1 MPFLTPAAGVGELQ
15 KQTMPNTSQRG
26 QIMPESPIRK
36 LAPLAEKAKA
46 RGVKVYHLN
55 IGQPD
60 IKTPKVALDAIRN
73 IDREILE
80 YSPSDGFKSLRLK
93 LAEYYRSF
101 NIDVAFDDIIITTG
115 GSEAVSF
122 AFMSCLDPGDEI
134 IVPEPAYAN
143 YTAFAIGAGA
153 VVRPV
158 VSSIDDGFALPPIEQ
173 FEELITPRTKG
184 ILICNPNNPTGYL
197 YTRKEMNLIRDLV
210 KKYDL
215 YLFSDEVYREFCY
228 TGAPYIS
235 AFHLDSIEDNVILID
250 SVSKRYSECGIRIGA
265 LVTKNKDVRKTVM
278 KFCQARLS
286 PPLIGQIAAE
296 ASMGTP
302 KEYMMEVYDE
312 YVERRKFLIDGLNRI
327 PGVYS
332 PIPMGAF
339 YTTARLPIDDSDKF
353 CAWCLSDFEYEGC
366 TVMMAPATG
375 FYTEDGLGKNE
386 VRIAYVL
393 NKEDL
398 KHALVVLGKAL
409 EAYNAK

>member
-1 MPFLTPAAGVGELQ
+1 MPTISTRGKA
-15 KQTMPNTSQRG
+15 MPQ
-26 QIMPESPIRK
+26 SPIRK

-46 RGVKVYHLN
+46 RGIKVYHLN

-60 IKTPKVALDAIRN
+60 IKTPKVALDAIRSF
-73 IDREILE
+73 DKEIFE
-80 YSPSDGFKSLRLK
+80 YSPSDGNKSLRIR

-101 NIDVAFDDIIITTG
+101 NIDVAFDDIIVTTG

-122 AFMSCLDPGDEI
+122 AFNSCLDPGDEI

-143 YTAFAIGAGA
+143 YTAFAIAAGA
-153 VVRPV
+153 VIKPV
-158 VSSIDDGFALPPIEQ
+158 ISSIDDGFSLPPIEK
-173 FEELITPRTKG
+173 FEEQITPKTKG

-235 AFHLDSIEDNVILID
+235 AFHLDGIEENVILID
-250 SVSKRYSECGIRIGA
+250 SVSKRYSACGIRIGA
-265 LVTKNKDVRKTVM
+265 LVTKNKEVRKTVM

-286 PPLIGQIAAE
+286 PPLIGQLAAE
-296 ASMGTP
+296 AAMDAP
-302 KEYMMEVYDE
+302 PEYLMEVYDE
-312 YVERRKFLIDGLNRI
+312 YMERRKFLIDGLNRI

-366 TVMMAPATG
+366 TVMMAPASG
-375 FYTEDGLGKNE
+375 FYTDPNHGKDE

-398 KHALVVLGKAL
+398 KHALVVLAKAI
-409 EAYNAK
+409 EAYNNR